1 MKTGF
6 ENISA
11 IIMAAGES
19 TRFYEGKLAPF
30 QKVMLAVAN
39 KPILAFAVELLEKL
53 RIGQIIVVIGHR
65 GEDIKKYF
73 GKRVDYAMQEKRLGT
88 ADATKWGLK
97 KVKKSCDT
105 VVVVNG
111 DDSFR
116 YKVST
121 LIKFLAHHKK
131 SKAALTFL
139 TVAKDKPFGLGRV
152 IRDKRGQILKVV
164 EEKDASGD
172 QRKISEV
179 NCGAYIFEKTWLRKN
194 ISKLAPSKVTGEYYV
209 VDLIELAVKQGR
221 QVETYKLDDPAEW
234 FGVNTPEELKRAN
247 EIFTA

>member
-1 MKTGF
+1 MKSSF
-6 ENISA
+6 ENVAA

-19 TRFYEGKLAPF
+19 TRFYGGSPAPF
-30 QKVMLAVAN
+30 QKVMLKVAN
-39 KPILAFAVELLEKL
+39 RPILAFVVELLEKL
-53 RIGQIIVVIGHR
+53 KIGQIVVVIGHR

-73 GKRVDYAMQEKRLGT
+73 GKRLDYAVQEKRLGT
-88 ADATKWGLK
+88 ADAAKCGLA

-105 VVVVNG
+105 VLVING

-121 LIKFLAHHKK
+121 LIKFLAQHKK

-139 TVAKDKPFGLGRV
+139 TVIKDNSFSLGRV
-152 IRDKRGQILKVV
+152 IRNKAGQVLKVV
-164 EEKDASGD
+164 EEKDASQN

-179 NCGAYIFEKTWLRKN
+179 NCGAYIFDKKWLTKN

-209 VDLIELAVKQGR
+209 VDLIKLAVKQGR
-221 QVETYKLDDPAEW
+221 QVETYNLDDPDEW
-234 FGVNTPEELKRAN
+234 FGVNTPEELKQAN